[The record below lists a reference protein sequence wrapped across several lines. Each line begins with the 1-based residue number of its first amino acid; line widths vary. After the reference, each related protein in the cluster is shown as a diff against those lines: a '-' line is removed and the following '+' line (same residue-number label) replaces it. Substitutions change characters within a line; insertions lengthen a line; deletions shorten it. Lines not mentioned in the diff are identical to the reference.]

1 MNVFFRELKS
11 HRKGLLLWSLGMFF
25 LVASGVAKFYGYS
38 TSGTSSVS
46 DIYKIFP
53 HSLQVLFG
61 LNGFDLS
68 TPGGVYGILFM
79 YVVVTAAIHA
89 ILLGTD
95 LVSKEERD
103 QTAEFVFTK
112 PISRAS
118 VITQKLSA
126 GLINLVILNVVT
138 LISSIYFVS
147 YFAKSDKGTSDMLL
161 MDAGLFVTQLIF
173 FSVGAAIAAASKK
186 PKTAPGKA
194 TAILLASFI
203 LYFGINISGK
213 IDYLSFLTPFKYFE
227 ARVMLHDGYL
237 DPAYFALAVFLII
250 FSVFITYIAFRKR
263 DITT

>member
-1 MNVFFRELKS
+1 MNVFLRELKS
-11 HRKGLLLWSLGMFF
+11 HRKSLLFRSLGMLF

-38 TSGTSSVS
+38 TSGTSTIS

-61 LNGFDLS
+61 LNGFDLTKPS
-68 TPGGVYGILFM
+68 GVYGILFM
-79 YVVVTAAIHA
+79 YVVVTATIHA

-103 QTAEFVFTK
+103 KTAEFLFTK
-112 PISRAS
+112 PVSRAS
-118 VITQKLSA
+118 IITQKLSA
-126 GLINLVILNVVT
+126 GLTNLVVLNVVT

-203 LYFGINISGK
+203 FYFAINLSGK
-213 IDYLSFLTPFKYFE
+213 IDYLSYLTPFKYFE
-227 ARVMLHDGYL
+227 ARVMLSDGYL
-237 DPAYFALAVFLII
+237 DPVYFTLSTFLII
-250 FSVFITYIAFRKR
+250 FSVFMTYTAFRKR